1 MKEILKFN
9 EYLPLVLDFAIILG
23 DDISKYGVVKQV
35 LVDDS
40 FGIVRIGGAFLP
52 DGAGT
57 RRSQTVRM
65 SAQLEPVRCAVLE

>member
-9 EYLPLVLDFAIILG
+9 EYLPLVFDFAIIFG
-23 DDISKYGVVKQV
+23 DDISKYRIVKQV
-35 LVDDS
+35 FVDDP